1 MAVCSALLGLALG
14 SVQPMAMSM
23 LHQITPEERHGEAVG
38 LRLMLINGSSVCMPL
53 MFGAAGAAIGVGGV
67 FWVMGALVGAGSRMA
82 WVLGRTPLP
91 TFTPIEAQAA
101 PPQAHAA
108 SDDGVTDVE
117 PKKPK

>member
-1 MAVCSALLGLALG
+1 
-14 SVQPMAMSM
+14 
-23 LHQITPEERHGEAVG
+23 
-38 LRLMLINGSSVCMPL
+38 MLINGSSVCMPL

-91 TFTPIEAQAA
+91 TFTSIEAQTASH
-101 PPQAHAA
+101 QAHAAAA

-117 PKKPK
+117 PKKPGNS